1 MIIEFISVPVR
12 LNGSGSST
20 TEGFIEALGTDNQWG
35 FVCDNGFDLFDAHVV
50 CKMLGF
56 PTAIE
61 SLVNG
66 AAANFYG
73 TVWSGSNFTLN
84 NLECTGAETSVFDCP
99 LTGELKE
106 NCEASEISGVKCAM
120 SKF

>member
-1 MIIEFISVPVR
+1 MR
-12 LNGSGSST
+12 LNGNGSSP

-35 FVCDNGFDLFDAHVV
+35 GICDHGFDLFDAHVV

-66 AAANFYG
+66 AATHLYG
-73 TVWSGSNFTLN
+73 TASSGSNFTLN
-84 NLECTGAETSVFDCP
+84 NLECTGAESSVFDCP
-99 LTGELKE
+99 LTGELTE
-106 NCEASEISGVKCAM
+106 NCEASEIAGVKCVT